1 MVATHAYKL
10 SLTPPM
16 LDPEDTGFGVFVVES
31 GIGWSRLVL
40 SALLV
45 SVIMAPAVYPVVP
58 GAYEKDVHYYL
69 TFFLAVATCF
79 EPIEAYLI
87 ASGDL
92 SVDKDSDVYPLPTV
106 EDVKSS
112 DYSRYSRSL
121 LKFHAMGTKEEVDPI
136 LRRMKTGVH
145 DSFRSEGPKAGVL
158 VSYGIYLHA
167 LQDSFSHR
175 GYTRIIGHLLDSLR
189 GRDPDSLATNPG
201 KSLQMAQATVADML
215 EVCGILKR
223 QPRYIMAAKDPK
235 LETLMEKLVNNSNP
249 AWKKVDEATL
259 AILILKGP
267 KGVIVEKLLKEL
279 FKRLTGYNKPSE
291 VEKVIIKN
299 KNLLNNELKK
309 IPGMAG
315 RGIIGPT
322 SFEIDKQGR
331 PVVEPSGLV
340 KMKDPVTD
348 PSDLILLIESFRLK
362 PLNETML
369 EASLGLTVFNGGD
382 NVTSENLTLALVAM
396 DSEDSVLAAVIES
409 DAPLSMG
416 DARGYEL
423 TLLVDLSEANFSD
436 KAPIVLMAAAYG
448 GPEDPDYGDNVALVL
463 ITPTLLNATSLLEE
477 ALEPPATATVT
488 VDRTQTVTVTKDREI
503 VTTVTI
509 TGYTTTLTLEKT
521 VGEGKTS
528 TVPLD
533 WFDVEINAR
542 NLFLALIAL
551 LIVAVIIRLLRG

>member
-1 MVATHAYKL
+1 
-10 SLTPPM
+10 
-16 LDPEDTGFGVFVVES
+16 
-31 GIGWSRLVL
+31 
-40 SALLV
+40 
-45 SVIMAPAVYPVVP
+45 
-58 GAYEKDVHYYL
+58 
-69 TFFLAVATCF
+69 
-79 EPIEAYLI
+79 
-87 ASGDL
+87 
-92 SVDKDSDVYPLPTV
+92 
-106 EDVKSS
+106 
-112 DYSRYSRSL
+112 
-121 LKFHAMGTKEEVDPI
+121 
-136 LRRMKTGVH
+136 
-145 DSFRSEGPKAGVL
+145 
-158 VSYGIYLHA
+158 
-167 LQDSFSHR
+167 
-175 GYTRIIGHLLDSLR
+175 
-189 GRDPDSLATNPG
+189 
-201 KSLQMAQATVADML
+201 
-215 EVCGILKR
+215 
-223 QPRYIMAAKDPK
+223 
-235 LETLMEKLVNNSNP
+235 
-249 AWKKVDEATL
+249 KVDEATL